1 MAARA
6 EILVVCT
13 GNVCRSPFTER
24 LLRAG
29 LAAQWGAAAA
39 DVLVHSAGTRALAG
53 RAMHELTSQQLSL
66 YGGNAESFTAR
77 QLQPEMT
84 RAASLV
90 LALTRDRVPIV
101 EGHPAAARITFTLRE
116 IARLLDGVPP
126 ADVSGDTAAERVRA
140 LTAIAAGRRGL
151 LPPVPF
157 EEDDVTDPYGGDPR
171 RHELTAREITPAVS
185 TLLRFTAPNDGG
197 LKP

>member
-1 MAARA
+1 MGSYEVVTIVLPCARTMILMAARA

-29 LAAQWGAAAA
+29 LAAQWGAVAA

-53 RAMHELTSQQLSL
+53 RTMHELTSQQLSL
-66 YGGNAESFTAR
+66 YGGNAKSFTAR

-84 RAASLV
+84 RAATLV
-90 LALTRDRVPIV
+90 LALTRDHRVPIV

-116 IARLLDGVPP
+116 
-126 ADVSGDTAAERVRA
+126 
-140 LTAIAAGRRGL
+140 
-151 LPPVPF
+151 
-157 EEDDVTDPYGGDPR
+157 
-171 RHELTAREITPAVS
+171 
-185 TLLRFTAPNDGG
+185 
-197 LKP
+197 